1 MALRKK
7 AETDADTKPGFYRQN
22 SAASDLSK
30 MESGAAGANIDD
42 SDDSVDGTRDA
53 ESNPDDG
60 FTNAVV
66 GNDEKSNEKGGFF
79 KKKGPILSII
89 LLLLGVG
96 GITLGSQSL
105 MPFSLVE
112 QFRET
117 YDSITTS
124 TNLRSK
130 TFLKLQLENKEIEN
144 PIAKK
149 YFGIA
154 GEDVFK
160 ISEKQKT
167 KLAKQGIYVE
177 EDFGGTG
184 KTAMLF
190 DDGTGSLKVVAANS
204 DAAELFKG
212 VGDVGEIHGMKVDVS
227 DAMDFEMKFE
237 ASGDFRNG
245 YIKSSRT
252 WRGAVGAWFDSI
264 TLKFLDSN
272 SITRNRFKDFRDK
285 VNSEANG
292 NTRQEAIELMNK
304 TKEVKNSLGER
315 GAKYEYEYEHLD
327 ENGKTVKEKVELD
340 MEYDAANKQW
350 ISINEGFE
358 NITVK
363 ESEARDLID
372 FGKIGGDAEIG
383 KPMSKDD
390 AKTMIDGA
398 KKASGVEKVSSIA
411 NTGANLVCAAFN
423 VMGSIN
429 LLVAA
434 HEGLQIIQLVTGYF
448 EAIDKVKAGDGA
460 DSPIND
466 LANGLTIPMATTK
479 EESRAGEETT
489 ETVVIPGHENMTAM
503 QSAGITSL
511 YANTGINPEDEGVEN
526 FTMGSRINSIFDKLS
541 VSVESFAAC
550 AFAKMATA
558 IVSAAIDVIAIASC
572 FTPAFIICITKE
584 IGGFMG
590 GVALSIGLAEAVGIA
605 LENIV
610 PFATK
615 VLTRDLISDLAGE
628 DLGNALMS
636 GANMYMG
643 NNHRSGGGSLTTA
656 EKYAEFKAKQQ
667 DVIAEEARYQ
677 RETRS
682 PFDITSQYTFMGS
695 LAKQVITLSTISSG
709 PANIL
714 KGIGNIMSNSITSL
728 LPSAFA
734 VDLVDT
740 MPNPDTYA
748 EYCPYLAGIGAIGDA
763 YCNPYIISDINTAFA
778 ADADSEF
785 SPEKVVERVVE
796 YGGLNDDEN
805 DAEFGE
811 IIEDSKLA
819 KYIAYCSG
827 RSSQFGVADT
837 NIASHFTDDVDTSSD
852 AFNTVTNGAIGAIP
866 VIGDLIDTISNGKQ
880 LANLGWISGQSC
892 VAGEY
897 DEESVGSDAIMWEE
911 GQYYQ
916 RFIEDQR
923 LLESMQDD
931 YESVVSNYLDKY
943 YTENPVD
950 DSYEAIL
957 ARHSGLKKEVVVAIL
972 DYVEYQ
978 DYVANYH
985 PEIRY
990 AFEEYKPEEKIL
1002 IEKDEEHTVLAIMRN
1017 NIEYDYKQRNFAIV

>member
-1 MALRKK
+1 MALGKK
-7 AETDADTKPGFYRQN
+7 ADIDADTKPGFYRQD
-22 SAASDLSK
+22 SAASNLSNL
-30 MESGAAGANIDD
+30 ESNAANANIDD
-42 SDDSVDGTRDA
+42 SADTVEGTRGA
-53 ESNPDDG
+53 EGNPDDD

-66 GNDEKSNEKGGFF
+66 GDDEKSNKKGGFF
-79 KKKGPILSII
+79 KKKGPIMSIM

-96 GITLGSQSL
+96 GVTLGSQSL
-105 MPFSLVE
+105 MPFSLIE

-304 TKEVKNSLGER
+304 TKDVSNSLGEM
-315 GAKYEYEYEHLD
+315 GAKYEYEYEVE
-327 ENGKTVKEKVELD
+327 ENGKTVKKTVELE

-350 ISINEGFE
+350 ISTTEGFE

-479 EESRAGEETT
+479 EEGNENET

-526 FTMGSRINSIFDKLS
+526 FAMGSRINSIFDELS

-558 IVSAAIDVIAIASC
+558 IVSAAIDVITIASC

-584 IGGFMG
+584 IGGLMG
-590 GVALSIGLAEAVGIA
+590 NIALSISLAGVVSVA
-605 LENIV
+605 LGKIV

-682 PFDITSQYTFMGS
+682 PFDVTSQYTFMGS
-695 LAKQVITLSTISSG
+695 LMKQVVTLSTISSG
-709 PANIL
+709 PMNTL

-785 SPEKVVERVVE
+785 SPEKVVEKVVE
-796 YGGLNDDEN
+796 YGGLNNDEN
-805 DAEFGE
+805 DTEFGE

-819 KYIAYCSG
+819 KYITYCNG

-866 VIGDLIDTISNGKQ
+866 VIGDLIDTISNGRQ

-931 YESVVSNYLDKY
+931 YESVVSSYLDKY
-943 YTENPVD
+943 YMENPVD

-1002 IEKDEEHTVLAIMRN
+1002 IEKNEEHTVLAIMRN

>member
-30 MESGAAGANIDD
+30 IESGAVGANIDD
-42 SDDSVDGTRDA
+42 SDDSVGGTRDA
-53 ESNPDDG
+53 ESNPDNG

-105 MPFSLVE
+105 MPFSLIE

-292 NTRQEAIELMNK
+292 NTRQEAIDLMNK
-304 TKEVKNSLGER
+304 TKQELGADLTRR
-315 GAKYEYEYEHLD
+315 GATYEYPEVDNDGNPVIDPETN
-327 ENGKTVKEKVELD
+327 EQKVTKLEL
-340 MEYDAANKQW
+340 EYDANKKVW
-350 ISINEGFE
+350 RPAEYTGYDFEIEEGTSEFRKINFDDEISVVNKMG
-358 NITVK
+358 NK
-363 ESEARDLID
+363 MSKAEAR
-372 FGKIGGDAEIG
+372 EVVNN
-383 KPMSKDD
+383 
-390 AKTMIDGA
+390 AKE
-398 KKASGVEKVSSIA
+398 ASGASKISGTA
-411 NTGANLVCAAFN
+411 NVVVNATCAVFN
-423 VMGSIN
+423 VVGTVE

-448 EAIDKVKAGDGA
+448 EAIDKVKAGDGK

-466 LANGLTIPMATTK
+466 LANGLTMQVD
-479 EESRAGEETT
+479 TT
-489 ETVVIPGHENMTAM
+489 EEIYMGENDETETSVIPGHENMTAM

-511 YANTGINPEDEGVEN
+511 YANTNIDPEDKGVEN
-526 FTMGSRINSIFDKLS
+526 FNIGSRINSIMGEVGTSLAAFS
-541 VSVESFAAC
+541 AC
-550 AFAKMATA
+550 AIAKMATSL
-558 IVSAAIDVIAIASC
+558 ISAVIDGIAIATC
-572 FTPAFIICITKE
+572 FTPAFMVCIGKKLADY
-584 IGGFMG
+584 G
-590 GVALSIGLAEAVGIA
+590 LSAGAAIA
-605 LENIV
+605 ISAAISGAMKYLL

-615 VLTRDLISDLAGE
+615 VFTRDLISDLAGE

-643 NNHRSGGGSLTTA
+643 NNHRAGGGSLTTV
-656 EKYAEFKAKQQ
+656 EKYAQFKANQQ
-667 DVIAEEARYQ
+667 NVIAEEARYQ

-682 PFDITSQYTFMGS
+682 PFDTSSQYTFMGS
-695 LAKQVITLSTISSG
+695 LIKQAITLSTFSSG

-714 KGIGNIMSNSITSL
+714 KSIGGLMSNSITSL

-734 VDLVDT
+734 VNVVDT
-740 MPNPDTYA
+740 MPNPETY
-748 EYCPYLAGIGAIGDA
+748 EQYCPQLASIGAIGDA
-763 YCNPYIISDINTAFA
+763 YCNPYIISDLDTI
-778 ADADSEF
+778 SM
-785 SPEKVVERVVE
+785 SPEEIVDKVNDGKNLDEEGNVNDGSELAQ
-796 YGGLNDDEN
+796 YIKYCGGR
-805 DAEFGE
+805 A
-811 IIEDSKLA
+811 SP
-819 KYIAYCSG
+819 
-827 RSSQFGVADT
+827 FGVIDT
-837 NIASHFTDDVDTSSD
+837 NITADFSTDVKTGNASVDTV
-852 AFNTVTNGAIGAIP
+852 ANGAIGAIP
-866 VIGDLIDTISNGKQ
+866 VIGDMFEFVTDIDQ
-880 LANLGWISGQSC
+880 LANMGWISGKSC
-892 VAGEY
+892 VAGN
-897 DEESVGSDAIMWEE
+897 DGESIGDNSIDWEE
-911 GQYYQ
+911 KGKYFQ

-923 LLESMQDD
+923 IMESISDD
-931 YESVVSNYLDKY
+931 YTSVVTAFLNEHPNELEQD
-943 YTENPVD
+943 N
-950 DSYEAIL
+950 SYEAVL
-957 ARHSGLKKEVVVAIL
+957 ARYSGLNKDIVVAVL
-972 DYVEYQ
+972 DYVEYEKYVS
-978 DYVANYH
+978 DYMPNT
-985 PEIRY
+985 RY
-990 AFEEYKPEEKIL
+990 AFVEKN
-1002 IEKDEEHTVLAIMRN
+1002 DNAINIKSETRKENIAKMIINYTYYTNRN
-1017 NIEYDYKQRNFAIV
+1017 RYLVTA